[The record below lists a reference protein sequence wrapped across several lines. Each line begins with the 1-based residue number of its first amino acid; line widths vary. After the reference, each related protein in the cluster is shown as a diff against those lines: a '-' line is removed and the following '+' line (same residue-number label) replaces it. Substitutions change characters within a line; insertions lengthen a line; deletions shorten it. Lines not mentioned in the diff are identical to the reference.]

1 MYNGI
6 DFYTGATLSVII
18 ELDQATSVILS
29 CCIAVFYTIFGGL
42 ASVAYTDVIQLF
54 AIFIGLVCNSE
65 IISIQSWVK

>member
-1 MYNGI
+1 MHI
-6 DFYTGATLSVII
+6 KYTGATLSVII

-54 AIFIGLVCNSE
+54 AIFIGLVRYIHN
-65 IISIQSWVK
+65 IFISNI